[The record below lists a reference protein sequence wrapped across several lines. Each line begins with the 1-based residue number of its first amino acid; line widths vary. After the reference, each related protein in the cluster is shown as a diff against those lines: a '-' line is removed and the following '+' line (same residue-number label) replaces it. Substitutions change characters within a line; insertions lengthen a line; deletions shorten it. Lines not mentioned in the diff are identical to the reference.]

1 MRLNTVRIATSHHQR
16 RNQWRGG
23 AVGGGGPSGHDEGS
37 TIASRLFT
45 FVISLVV
52 VGAALVFATRL
63 ALSEAP
69 EPDKPATP
77 DGPRDRGSAH
87 ATERPPRLVVAA
99 VEPVESPRL
108 RVRLRSAV
116 LLLALLTVLG
126 VLAALLLLVGGAV
139 VLTGLR
145 NAVQ

>member
-1 MRLNTVRIATSHHQR
+1 
-16 RNQWRGG
+16 
-23 AVGGGGPSGHDEGS
+23 
-37 TIASRLFT
+37 LFT

-69 EPDKPATP
+69 ETVKPAT
-77 DGPRDRGSAH
+77 A
-87 ATERPPRLVVAA
+87 APPRGRATAPEPLPAA
-99 VEPVESPRL
+99 AEVESVDEPGPWG
-108 RVRLRSAV
+108 RLRSAV

-126 VLAALLLLVGGAV
+126 ALAALVLLIGGAV